1 MRNPARTLSVNLQ
14 EELVDVAMTFGWLR
28 RPTEIEARWP
38 LLMAGL
44 RRVVDRVKAEHTT
57 RRRSLGLDVAI
68 DWCHRSIFGV
78 PLSEEAWAEC
88 EGLIGRIKAMV
99 GPVVVKKK
107 LAPREKLHSR
117 SR

>member
-1 MRNPARTLSVNLQ
+1 MNPQ
-14 EELVDVAMTFGWLR
+14 DELVDMAMTFGWLR

-44 RRVVDRVKAEHTT
+44 RRVADRVKAEPTT
-57 RRRSLGLDVAI
+57 RRRSPRLVVAI

-78 PLSEEAWAEC
+78 PLSEEAWAEA

-107 LAPREKLHSR
+107 FVTREKLHGR
-117 SR
+117 G